1 MSEAEL
7 NDLISLYDETRMD
20 HDAEHRRLAC
30 ALLTMKIPRLV
41 EEIRRLHTL
50 TRKMLEALE
59 AAVPV
64 LSDHALISAD
74 DGDGTDAVAL
84 DRVQKAHDAQKEGEP
99 HAQDH

>member
-1 MSEAEL
+1 MSNAEL
-7 NDLISLYDETRMD
+7 DDVMSVYEQMIDTQAEDRSLSCMV
-20 HDAEHRRLAC
+20 LA
-30 ALLTMKIPRLV
+30 TKIPRLV